1 MSHSPDHGRNDPHRD
16 GRPTPEGRRR
26 GRILIPLVIL
36 LVIAVIFI
44 YLLVV
49 GMSADDAEQIGA
61 PAHPPVV
68 ATAPA

>member
-1 MSHSPDHGRNDPHRD
+1 MSHSDHGRHESPEE
-16 GRPTPEGRRR
+16 GGVTPEGRRR

-44 YLLVV
+44 YTLVV
-49 GMSADDAEQIGA
+49 GMGAEEAEEVGA
-61 PAHPPVV
+61 PAHAPVV